1 MKRMYLGFGAA
12 VLVILGS
19 MAAAQTS
26 SQETSLGSYARGVRK
41 QGQGQKAA
49 DSKHYDNDNLPQNEK
64 ISVVGPTPVAEAA
77 SNANGDAPKSDGDAA
92 KTNGGAAAGAGDAAA
107 SADGAKKDDGSADSK
122 QAANAEWQS
131 KIADQKKQ
139 IDLAS
144 RELDVLQREYQLR
157 AAAMYADA
165 GNRLRNAGAWDK
177 EDSDYKQKIADK
189 QKAVDAAKQKLDDMQ
204 EQARK
209 AGVPSSMRE

>member
-1 MKRMYLGFGAA
+1 MKRIYLGVGAA
-12 VLVILGS
+12 VLVMLVS
-19 MAAAQTS
+19 MAAQQTP
-26 SQETSLGSYARGVRK
+26 SQEPSLGSYARSVRK

-49 DSKHYDNDNLPQNEK
+49 DSKRYDNDNLPQSEK
-64 ISVVGPTPVAEAA
+64 ISVVGQTPVAEAA
-77 SNANGDAPKSDGDAA
+77 NNANGVAPKATGDAA
-92 KTNGGAAAGAGDAAA
+92 KTDGSAAGNVAPG
-107 SADGAKKDDGSADSK
+107 ADGDKKDDGSADSK
-122 QAANAEWQS
+122 QAANTEWQS

-139 IDLAS
+139 VDMAS

-177 EDSDYKQKIADK
+177 EDADYKQKIADK
-189 QKAVDAAKQKLDDMQ
+189 QKAVDEGKQKLDEMQ